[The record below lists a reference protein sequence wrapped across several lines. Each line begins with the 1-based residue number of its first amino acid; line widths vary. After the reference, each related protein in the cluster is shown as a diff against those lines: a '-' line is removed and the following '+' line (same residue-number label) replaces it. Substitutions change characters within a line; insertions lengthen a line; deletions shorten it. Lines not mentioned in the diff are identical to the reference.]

1 MSANGD
7 VGHDSVSVT
16 KKSSSLP
23 STPQPSSFPDS
34 LHSAKRRRTNKSLN
48 GDDQFIHMNGNNEGS
63 NVGYIADESLP
74 TSVSDSNDRREPL
87 HAERAPKN
95 GGLKAI
101 QDTGE
106 VSSSKVNRGSRM
118 SNETSKRILKLKT
131 GSGTSQPTIQT
142 FIFKASRD
150 PRASLPARSAS
161 DGPKTPG
168 LPTLLPRKEDA
179 RSGSTQTVRS
189 EPGNHAAGLDGGH
202 SSTTVDSK
210 SSSARGG
217 RRSTITGTDS
227 KKGSGKTIKFK
238 NYFQT
243 PTPNNRSARKS
254 ARIDQLQD
262 SATSLTPSQG
272 AATRP
277 QSGSN
282 IPKGSENAGSQVP
295 KPDNQTESTL
305 RTPTSH
311 PVGNEDAT
319 APAGSTP
326 AGGPETNVSSTNESS
341 NSVQRRSTRI
351 RKSVGNGFSDV
362 AKQEEMSSSAKRSV
376 PDKPKSAKKGQRAPK
391 DTASSGVS
399 TPRSLSTPPKTPVP
413 AGEGNGNDGQ
423 ASSKQGES
431 NDNSLTPSPE
441 SLLTTAR
448 ISGRLRKPTLQAI
461 EALQQKPKTRK
472 RKLDSDQN
480 PPSTAESSSSLVE
493 GQQSQD
499 TSVSATPAQQSLAS
513 TPGPEALPNGD
524 SSSQDSSS
532 QTEEEFL
539 AKQLYELA
547 CAAASDADQDNDE
560 DIDLD
565 KLREEFL
572 AERQKTGQAGSNSEA
587 PSNPSQTEQSV
598 EPPTGQPTEQH
609 TEQSTEQSREQSTE
623 RPTEQPAEQS
633 AEQPMEQPSDQPAEK
648 PAEKPEVQPAE
659 QPPEQPVE
667 QSVPAAPANLDHP
680 NEPRPWT
687 DSDGWTHTG
696 RVNEHGEEIVM
707 VPDTYVWVRP
717 VTNYGDVCLPPPP
730 PQVKSRQQVER
741 DQIFG
746 FPPFLGQRNLPRPG
760 PRKFVRED
768 VRTETAKIKAREA
781 AAQKGLSINRSMSLS
796 DIQAKIREHDH
807 PGSSKR
813 KRPSLRLVLVDSR
826 ELTQN
831 NVGLRSE
838 GLRKRRQSAPATIE
852 ASRGQNE
859 TPSSRKRQLDGA
871 SAGKSAEP
879 SPADV
884 QPRKK
889 RRSTLDPE
897 EKTPSRQKRQSLGKA
912 SNTVERVAKTSG
924 SNKATPKDRRHS
936 AVRAIQSEKVSKTK
950 AASFTPA
957 SAKQKSGEDPAR
969 AVGSPSEQGRP
980 RRRAAAALMAQFQS
994 QSDSKAHRASSGLK
1008 HSKSTTNLV
1017 TKRHSKGNADAEAS
1031 NARTT

>member
-7 VGHDSVSVT
+7 LGYDSVSVT

-34 LHSAKRRRTNKSLN
+34 LHTAKRRRTNKSLN
-48 GDDQFIHMNGNNEGS
+48 GDDQIIQMNGNNEGS

-87 HAERAPKN
+87 HAEGAPKD

-101 QDTGE
+101 QGTGV

-131 GSGTSQPTIQT
+131 GSGTSQQTIQT

-168 LPTLLPRKEDA
+168 LPTLLPREDA
-179 RSGSTQTVRS
+179 RS
-189 EPGNHAAGLDGGH
+189 EPGNQDGGH

-210 SSSARGG
+210 SSSVRGG
-217 RRSTITGTDS
+217 RRSTIAGSDS

-243 PTPNNRSARKS
+243 PTPNSRSARKS
-254 ARIDQLQD
+254 TQIDQHQD
-262 SATSLTPSQG
+262 PATSLTPSQG
-272 AATRP
+272 AAPRS
-277 QSGSN
+277 QSGNN
-282 IPKGSENAGSQVP
+282 IPKESENVGSQVP
-295 KPDNQTESTL
+295 KPDKQTESTL
-305 RTPTSH
+305 LTPTSH
-311 PVGNEDAT
+311 PVGKEDAT
-319 APAGSTP
+319 ALAGSTSG
-326 AGGPETNVSSTNESS
+326 GGPETNASSTNDSS

-351 RKSVGNGFSDV
+351 RKSVGSGFSDA
-362 AKQEEMSSSAKRSV
+362 AKKEETSSSAKRSV
-376 PDKPKSAKKGQRAPK
+376 PDKPKSAKKGQRTLK
-391 DTASSGVS
+391 DTVSSGVS
-399 TPRSLSTPPKTPVP
+399 TPRSLSTSPKTPVL
-413 AGEGNGNDGQ
+413 ASEGNGNDGQ

-431 NDNSLTPSPE
+431 NDDSLTPSPE

-472 RKLDSDQN
+472 RKLDSDQH
-480 PPSTAESSSSLVE
+480 PPSTAESTSSLVE

-499 TSVSATPAQQSLAS
+499 TSVSATPVQQSLPS

-524 SSSQDSSS
+524 SFSQDSSS

-547 CAAASDADQDNDE
+547 CAAVSDAGQEDDE

-572 AERQKTGQAGSNSEA
+572 ADRQRAGNEGSASA
-587 PSNPSQTEQSV
+587 VPSNPSQTEQPV
-598 EPPTGQPTEQH
+598 EQPTGQPTEQH
-609 TEQSTEQSREQSTE
+609 TEQSTEQSREQSTG
-623 RPTEQPAEQS
+623 RLTEHS
-633 AEQPMEQPSDQPAEK
+633 AEQHTDQPAEK
-648 PAEKPEVQPAE
+648 STEKPTAQPAE
-659 QPPEQPVE
+659 QPPEQPAE
-667 QSVPAAPANLDHP
+667 QSVSGAPANLDHP

-696 RVNEHGEEIVM
+696 RVNEYGEEIVL

-717 VTNYGDVCLPPPP
+717 VINYGDVCLPPPP
-730 PQVKSRQQVER
+730 PRVKSRQQVER

-768 VRTETAKIKAREA
+768 VRTETAKIKARVA

-826 ELTQN
+826 ELTQS
-831 NVGLRSE
+831 NVSLRSE

-852 ASRGQNE
+852 ESRGQNA
-859 TPSSRKRQLDGA
+859 TPSSRKHQLDGTP
-871 SAGKSAEP
+871 AGKSAEP
-879 SPADV
+879 SPADA

-889 RRSTLDPE
+889 RRSTLNPIDNSE
-897 EKTPSRQKRQSLGKA
+897 EKTLSRQKRQSLGKT
-912 SNTVERVAKTSG
+912 SNTVERAAKTPG

-936 AVRAIQSEKVSKTK
+936 AVRAVQSEKVSKTK
-950 AASFTPA
+950 AAGFTPA
-957 SAKQKSGEDPAR
+957 STKQKSGEDRAR
-969 AVGSPSEQGRP
+969 AVESPSDQGRP
-980 RRRAAAALMAQFQS
+980 RRRAAAALMAQFHS
-994 QSDSKAHRASSGLK
+994 QSDSKARRASSGLK
-1008 HSKSTTNLV
+1008 HSKSTPNLG
-1017 TKRHSKGNADAEAS
+1017 TKRHSKGNAEAEAS